1 MTMNPQTPEN
11 DVAAERARRRNKR
24 NVALFF
30 FLLIFVLLVYAIT
43 IVNIHLN
50 GSP

>member
-1 MTMNPQTPEN
+1 MSSLPTDKDP
-11 DVAAERARRRNKR
+11 VANERMRRRNKR

-30 FLLIFVLLVYAIT
+30 FLLVFVALVYAIT
-43 IVNIHLN
+43 IVKIRLS